1 MYEYRATIDRVI
13 DGDTIDLIID
23 LGLNTFVRT
32 RVRVANINAPERYT
46 DAGKITKAYVTNLLY
61 PGKNVTIRTYRDKT
75 EKYGRWL
82 ADIDL
87 DGVDLAK
94 HLIEQELAVPFMTLT
109 HAAAE
114 PMIQ

>member
-1 MYEYRATIDRVI
+1 MYEYRATVDRVI

-46 DAGKITKAYVTNLLY
+46 DAGRITKAYVTNLLY
-61 PGKNVTIRTYRDKT
+61 PGRTVDIRTYKDKT

-82 ADIDL
+82 ADIGFG
-87 DGVDLAK
+87 GVDLAK
-94 HLIEQELAVPFMTLT
+94 HLVENELASPYMTLT
-109 HAAAE
+109 HDAKE